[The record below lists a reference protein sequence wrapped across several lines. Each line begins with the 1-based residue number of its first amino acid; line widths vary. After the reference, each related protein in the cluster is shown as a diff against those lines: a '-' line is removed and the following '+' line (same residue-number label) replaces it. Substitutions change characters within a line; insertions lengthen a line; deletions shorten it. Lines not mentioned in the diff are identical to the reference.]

1 MQAIAL
7 AHLFHGQP
15 AQQVGQLTEG
25 TTRHQFVRT
34 GFDNL
39 GGNLKVA
46 GQYRMAHRLVD
57 MALLKQPVP
66 SHRVEF
72 FLFFFG
78 LTTEVVTQ
86 YLAQ

>member
-1 MQAIAL
+1 M
-7 AHLFHGQP
+7 
-15 AQQVGQLTEG
+15 
-25 TTRHQFVRT
+25 RT